1 MERDKKLFLLS
12 VGVYLLNILFF
23 LLSLFVFEMKKWA
36 FLIFLGVLGY
46 TIVMDIM
53 MTPEKKQNSLIP
65 NSKPNAPIKYSGWRK
80 RLQNTTW
87 LAVFLLFFISV
98 AILWEGSGTIVDGAY
113 WLELKGDLIRPITEA
128 EYKHFIFTETRMM
141 VGFLLAFTVNPVAH
155 YGEKLYAR

>member
-23 LLSLFVFEMKKWA
+23 LLSLFIFEMKKWA

-46 TIVMDIM
+46 TIAIEIK
-53 MTPEKKQNSLIP
+53 MTLEMKQNLLIHNP
-65 NSKPNAPIKYSGWRK
+65 EPNAPIKYSGWRK
-80 RLQNTTW
+80 TLQNATC

-98 AILWEGSGTIVDGAY
+98 AILWEGSGTIVDGLY

-128 EYKHFIFTETRMM
+128 EYRHFIFTETRMM
-141 VGFLLAFTVNPVAH
+141 IGFLLAFTVNPVAH
-155 YGEKLYAR
+155 YGEKLYA